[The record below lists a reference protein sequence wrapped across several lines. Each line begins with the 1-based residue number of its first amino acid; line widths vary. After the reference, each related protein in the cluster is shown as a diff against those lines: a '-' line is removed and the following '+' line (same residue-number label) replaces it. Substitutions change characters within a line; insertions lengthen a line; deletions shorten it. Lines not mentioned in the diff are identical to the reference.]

1 MEASAMNELFT
12 LIKKSFEQKENLVLA
27 LITEKSGSTPR
38 GQGAWMLV
46 NKTGRIA
53 GTIGGAK
60 PEFLAIEEGKKIA
73 ENGVSALK
81 TYILHPAET
90 GDIGAICGGEIT
102 VLLQYLDAG
111 DSELSAV
118 VDAALNAVSL
128 PVPAWFVIK
137 IDEGEEKTPLGIL
150 GKNSILAW
158 KGTYPEET
166 AMLRTEKPRL
176 HGAARGGWLSLPMN
190 STGIVYVF
198 GSGHVARELLPL
210 LSRLDF
216 RCIVFD
222 DREEYCKDKFFPTA
236 ERIIRG
242 DYEDIGASIPRS
254 LTDSDYAVIL
264 TRGHLWDFQAE
275 VFALKSPA
283 RYIGAIGSR
292 TKHAAVRQK
301 LLAAGF
307 SEADLAAPRFHAP
320 IGIDIGSDTPAEIA
334 VSIAAELI
342 KVRNCRQGGF

>member
-1 MEASAMNELFT
+1 MKELFT

-27 LITEKSGSTPR
+27 LITEKAGSTPR
-38 GQGAWMLV
+38 GQGAWMLI

-73 ENGVSALK
+73 ESGVSALK
-81 TYILHPAET
+81 TYILHPAEA

-102 VLLQYLDAG
+102 VFLQYLDAG
-111 DSELSAV
+111 DSELSAI

-137 IDEGEEKTPLGIL
+137 IDEGSRKASLGIL
-150 GKNSILAW
+150 GKNGILGK
-158 KGTYPEET
+158 KGTCPEKT
-166 AMLRTEKPRL
+166 AILCREKPL
-176 HGAARGGWLSLPMN
+176 LYNTAQGDWLSLPIN

-210 LSRLDF
+210 LGRLDF

-222 DREEYCKDKFFPTA
+222 DREEYCKDEFFPAA
-236 ERIIRG
+236 ERIITG
-242 DYEDIGASIPRS
+242 NYEDIGASIPEG
-254 LTDSDYAVIL
+254 LADSDYAVIL
-264 TRGHLWDFQAE
+264 TRGHLWDFRAE
-275 VFALKSPA
+275 AFALESPA

-301 LLAAGF
+301 LLAIGF
-307 SEADLAAPRFHAP
+307 SEADLEAPRFHAP

-342 KVRNCRQGGF
+342 KVRNCQQDG

>member
-1 MEASAMNELFT
+1 MKELFT

-27 LITEKSGSTPR
+27 LIAENSGSTPR

-73 ENGVSALK
+73 ESGVSALK

-102 VLLQYLDAG
+102 VFLQYLGAG
-111 DSELSAV
+111 DSELSAIAG
-118 VDAALNAVSL
+118 AALNAVSL
-128 PVPAWFVIK
+128 SVPAWLVIK
-137 IDEGEEKTPLGIL
+137 IDKGREKASLGIL
-150 GKNSILAW
+150 GKDSILAW
-158 KGTYPEET
+158 KGTCPEET
-166 AMLRTEKPRL
+166 VMLRKEKPLL
-176 HGAARGGWLSLPMN
+176 HSTAQGDWLSLPVN

-210 LSRLDF
+210 LGRLDF

-222 DREEYCKDKFFPTA
+222 DREEYCKGEFFPAA
-236 ERIIRG
+236 EQIITG
-242 DYEDIGASIPRS
+242 NYEDIGASIPES
-254 LTDSDYAVIL
+254 LTGSDYAVIL

-283 RYIGAIGSR
+283 HYIGAIGSR

-307 SEADLAAPRFHAP
+307 SEADLDAPRFHAP

-342 KVRNCRQGGF
+342 KVRNCQQGGF